1 MAKEINV
8 YAPQNLLLDSSKLV
22 PIVVDGVDVESNS
35 NKELSKTNNLII
47 YHYELGNTLVF
58 YKKAKLGD
66 KNLLQLPIE
75 DISSTEVVS
84 EKKRIGKNWFCVL
97 KTTGD
102 TIKVKA
108 QENQV
113 NYLSFLLNYE
123 LQKPMMFSQLTPI
136 SFTEDGTSKKLD
148 ICKTSP
154 LSQKGEESTFE
165 TTGTGGGYVV
175 TNYRGMFYHMEPDEN
190 GESKIKSLTHG
201 EYEDVIATN
210 VERKTETDS
219 VGGVNS
225 RSSMWNLV
233 QNSVD
238 ISYNEER
245 HHSSSVETEVGNIE
259 FLNNGKLVM
268 IWENFIDPTSVVA
281 KIKSA
286 KAHFKAPSEEKPS
299 ASSSE
304 DPLQALKMRF
314 VKGEISKE
322 EFEEMKSML
331 E

>member
-8 YAPQNLLLDSSKLV
+8 HAPQNLLLDTSKLE
-22 PIVVDGVDVESNS
+22 PFVVDGVDVESNS
-35 NKELSKTNNLII
+35 NKELGKTNNLII
-47 YHYELGNTLVF
+47 YPYELGYTLVF
-58 YKKAKLGD
+58 YKKAKLGS
-66 KNLLQLPIE
+66 KNLLQMPIE
-75 DISSTEVVS
+75 EISSTEVIS
-84 EKKRIGKNWFCVL
+84 EKKRIGKKWFFVL

-102 TIKVKA
+102 TIKVQA
-108 QENQV
+108 NENHV
-113 NYLSFLLNYE
+113 NYLSFIFNYE
-123 LQKPMMFSQLTPI
+123 LQKPKMFNQLVPI
-136 SFTEDGTSKKLD
+136 SFTENGNVTQLD

-154 LSQKGEESTFE
+154 LSHKGEESTFE

-175 TNYRGMFYHMEPDEN
+175 TNYRGMFYHIEPGEN
-190 GESKIKSLTHG
+190 GESQIKSLTHG

-245 HHSSSVETEVGNIE
+245 HHSSSVETEIGNIE

-268 IWENFIDPTSVVA
+268 IWENFVDPTSVVA

-286 KAHFKAPSEEKPS
+286 KAHFKTPSEEK
-299 ASSSE
+299 SSSSSSD
-304 DPLQALKMRF
+304 DPLKTLKMRF
-314 VKGEISKE
+314 VNGEISKE

>member
-35 NKELSKTNNLII
+35 NKELSKTNNLLV
-47 YHYELGNTLVF
+47 YYYELGYTLVF

-66 KNLLQLPIE
+66 KNLLQMPIE
-75 DISSTEVVS
+75 EISSTEVIN

-102 TIKVKA
+102 TIKIKA
-108 QENQV
+108 QEQQV
-113 NYLSFLLNYE
+113 DALSLILNYE
-123 LQKPMMFSQLTPI
+123 LQKPKMFNQLTPI
-136 SFTEDGTSKKLD
+136 SFTEGGISKQLD

-154 LSQKGEESTFE
+154 LAQKDEESTFE
-165 TTGTGGGYVV
+165 ETGTGGGYVV
-175 TNYRGMFYHMEPDEN
+175 TNYRVLMYPVESIN
-190 GESKIKSLTHG
+190 GETQIKSLTHG

-225 RSSMWNLV
+225 KSSMWNLV

-238 ISYNEER
+238 ISYNEET